1 MKKIDTKTISLLIIL
16 FALQFQTLTVFSIE
30 AAIRGKSNI
39 EESYALGNGVSI
51 LQSIPS
57 ASADTVERYNVT
69 LWVRDWENKTS
80 FSNLNVT
87 IFDLEGNKS
96 SSYVSNGTGHVGSLL
111 SQRWILRYFGSKRES
126 NSRLK
131 K

>member
-1 MKKIDTKTISLLIIL
+1 M

-30 AAIRGKSNI
+30 VAIRGKSNI

-87 IFDLEGNKS
+87 IFDLEGNGS